1 MTIVMRQC
9 DIIDQNERIIIGEK
23 RLMSAIIYDS
33 KPLAKRMT
41 EELQGQAA
49 EFHKQHQRPARLA
62 QIIVGHDGAA
72 EVYSR
77 QLARACRTIGLDCA
91 TLAYPFEM
99 EEQALRTEVAAL
111 NNDANTDGVI
121 LLLPLPSHIRQRIVT
136 DVLNPEKDVDGLGSR
151 NAGNLLLGFPSF
163 IPSTADVILTVLKH
177 EGIPVAGRNAVV
189 VGRSN
194 IGGKPT
200 ALVLMRNDATVT
212 ICHSHTQ
219 DLASITRS
227 ADILVVSIGRPA
239 SITADMVKPGAVV
252 LDAGINPI
260 NGKVVGD
267 IDFDNVK
274 DVASFL
280 TPVPGGL
287 GPLTHLMLIR
297 HTLLGPQ

>member
-1 MTIVMRQC
+1 
-9 DIIDQNERIIIGEK
+9 
-23 RLMSAIIYDS
+23 MSAMIFDS
-33 KPLAKRMT
+33 KPLVERMT
-41 EELQGQAA
+41 AELQSEARQ
-49 EFHKQHQRPARLA
+49 FRQQQHRSARLA

-77 QLARACRTIGLDCA
+77 QLARACRAIGLGCA
-91 TLAYPFEM
+91 TLAYPFEI
-99 EEQALRTEVAAL
+99 EEEELRAEVATL
-111 NNDANTDGVI
+111 SDDPHTDGVT
-121 LLLPLPSHIRQRIVT
+121 LLLPLPSHIQQQVVT
-136 DVLNPEKDVDGLGSR
+136 EVLRPEKDVDGLGPR

-163 IPSTADVILTVLKH
+163 IPSTADVILTVLQDA
-177 EGIPVAGRNAVV
+177 GIAVSGRHAVV

-200 ALVLMRNDATVT
+200 ALVLMRQDATVT

-239 SITADMVKPGAVV
+239 RITADMVKPGAVV
-252 LDAGINPI
+252 LDAGINPV
-260 NGKVVGD
+260 NGKIVGD
-267 IDFDNVK
+267 IDFASVK
-274 DVASFL
+274 EVASFL

-297 HTLLGPQ
+297 HTLAGPM

>member
-1 MTIVMRQC
+1 
-9 DIIDQNERIIIGEK
+9 
-23 RLMSAIIYDS
+23 MSAIIYNS
-33 KPLAKRMT
+33 KPLAERMT
-41 EELQGQAA
+41 GELQSEAA
-49 EFHKQHQRPARLA
+49 AFRQRHSRSAKLA
-62 QIIVGHDGAA
+62 QIVVGHDPAA

-77 QLARACRTIGLDCA
+77 QLVRACRTIGLGCV

-99 EEQALRTEVAAL
+99 EEDELRAEVATL
-111 NNDANTDGVI
+111 NDDTNTDGLV

-136 DVLNPEKDVDGLGSR
+136 DALSPEKDVDGLGSR

-163 IPSTADVILTVLKH
+163 IPSTADVVLTVLRDA
-177 EGIPVAGRNAVV
+177 GIPIAGRNAVI

-194 IGGKPT
+194 VGGKPI

-219 DLASITRS
+219 DLPYITRS

-239 SITADMVKPGAVV
+239 SITTEMVKPGAIV
-252 LDAGINPI
+252 LDAGINPE

-267 IDFDNVK
+267 VDFASVK
-274 DVASFL
+274 EVASFL

>member
-1 MTIVMRQC
+1 
-9 DIIDQNERIIIGEK
+9 
-23 RLMSAIIYDS
+23 MSATIYDS

-49 EFHKQHQRPARLA
+49 EFHEQHQRPARLA

-72 EVYSR
+72 EVYNR

-99 EEQALRTEVAAL
+99 KEQALRTEVAAL
-111 NNDANTDGVI
+111 SVDANTDGVV

-177 EGIPVAGRNAVV
+177 AGIPVAGRNAVV

-200 ALVLMRNDATVT
+200 ALVLIRNDATVT

>member
-1 MTIVMRQC
+1 MTATVF
-9 DIIDQNERIIIGEK
+9 
-23 RLMSAIIYDS
+23 DS
-33 KPLAKRMT
+33 KPLVARMT
-41 EELQGQAA
+41 AELQSEAA
-49 EFHKQHQRPARLA
+49 RFRKQHHRFARLA
-62 QIIVGHDGAA
+62 QIIAGHDGAA

-77 QLARACRTIGLDCA
+77 QLVRACGKIGLGCS
-91 TLAYPFEM
+91 TLAYPFEV
-99 EEQALRTEVAAL
+99 EEEELRAEVATL
-111 NNDANTDGVI
+111 SKDENNDGVL
-121 LLLPLPSHIRQRIVT
+121 LLLPLPSHIRQQVVT
-136 DVLNPEKDVDGLGSR
+136 EVLLPEKDVDGLGPR

-163 IPSTADVILTVLKH
+163 IPSTADVILTVLQDA
-177 EGIPVAGRNAVV
+177 GIPIAGRDAVV

-200 ALVLMRNDATVT
+200 ALVLIRYDATVT

-260 NGKVVGD
+260 GGKVVGD
-267 IDFDNVK
+267 VDFEGVK
-274 DVASFL
+274 EVASFI

-297 HTLLGPQ
+297 HTLIGPQ

>member
-1 MTIVMRQC
+1 MPATIF
-9 DIIDQNERIIIGEK
+9 
-23 RLMSAIIYDS
+23 DS
-33 KPLAKRMT
+33 KPLVALMT
-41 EELQGQAA
+41 TELQSEAVQ
-49 EFHKQHQRPARLA
+49 FRKQQHRSARLA

-77 QLARACRTIGLDCA
+77 QLVRACQRIGLGCS
-91 TLAYPFEM
+91 TLAYPFEI
-99 EEQALRTEVAAL
+99 EEEELRTEVARL
-111 NNDANTDGVI
+111 SDDPNTDGVL
-121 LLLPLPSHIRQRIVT
+121 LLLPLPSHIRQQVVT
-136 DVLNPEKDVDGLGSR
+136 EVLRPEKDVDGLGPR

-163 IPSTADVILTVLKH
+163 IPSTADVILTVLQDA
-177 EGIPVAGRNAVV
+177 GIPIAGRNAVI

-194 IGGKPT
+194 IGGKPI
-200 ALVLMRNDATVT
+200 ALVLMRRDATIT
-212 ICHSHTQ
+212 ICHSYTQ

-260 NGKVVGD
+260 DGKVVGD
-267 IDFDNVK
+267 IDFEHVK
-274 DVASFL
+274 EVASFL

-297 HTLLGPQ
+297 HTLIGPQ